1 MPNLAGWRAGLLLLM
16 LLLKPYI
23 ALVTLYCCIVALYSF
38 ILTPF
43 NPYIAL
49 VALYCC
55 IVALYTFI
63 RAQLKPHIALAAL
76 YFCIIA
82 PYSFILTQYG
92 SCGSILRNCN
102 IISHHS
108 GSIWPHCGPICC
120 LAGWLAA
127 CLAAWLAA
135 WLPGCLAGCP
145 WGPPAPPSP
154 PKPPQ
159 GDPPKLARCRFG
171 PFSFLKSIAKR
182 APKKKMW
189 PRGGAGAPQIT
200 PKSTPNIIQKIHKFP
215 IKSLK
220 KTLPEPPPMIT
231 SKTQLFTINP
241 LQYSIFHV
249 FKSLFNRWMF
259 I

>member
-1 MPNLAGWRAGLLLLM
+1 MKTTWNYKPCQFSVPHKPAYKTAQIMPNLAGWRAGLLLLLM

-55 IVALYTFI
+55 IVALYSFI

-92 SCGSILRNCN
+92 SCGSILHNCN

-127 CLAAWLAA
+127 WVPGWLAG
-135 WLPGCLAGCP
+135 WLPGWLPPNWLAV
-145 WGPPAPPSP
+145 
-154 PKPPQ
+154 
-159 GDPPKLARCRFG
+159 DLG
-171 PFSFLKSIAKR
+171 PFPF
-182 APKKKMW
+182 
-189 PRGGAGAPQIT
+189 
-200 PKSTPNIIQKIHKFP
+200 
-215 IKSLK
+215 
-220 KTLPEPPPMIT
+220 
-231 SKTQLFTINP
+231 
-241 LQYSIFHV
+241 
-249 FKSLFNRWMF
+249 
-259 I
+259 

>member
-1 MPNLAGWRAGLLLLM
+1 MPHLAGWCAGLLLLLVLM

-23 ALVTLYCCIVALYSF
+23 ALVALYCCIVALYSF
-38 ILTPF
+38 ILIQF

-55 IVALYTFI
+55 IVALYSFI

-82 PYSFILTQYG
+82 PYSFILAQYG

-108 GSIWPHCGPICC
+108 GPIWPHCGPICC

-135 WLPGCLAGCP
+135 WLPGWLP
-145 WGPPAPPSP
+145 LRPPSP
-154 PKPPQ
+154 PQPPQ
-159 GDPPKLARCRFG
+159 TPPGRPPQIGSLSIRAL
-171 PFSFLKSIAKR
+171 FLFKVNCKKG
-182 APKKKMW
+182 KKKNLASGE
-189 PRGGAGAPQIT
+189 PGAPQIT
-200 PKSTPNIIQKIHKFP
+200 PKSTPNTIQKTHKFP
-215 IKSLK
+215 IESLK
-220 KTLPEPPPMIT
+220 KTLPEAPPRIT
-231 SKTQLFTINP
+231 LKTQLFTINP
-241 LQYSIFHV
+241 MQYSIFHV
-249 FKSLFNRWMF
+249 FKPLFKRCIF